1 MNITIKNSDGTFDIT
16 QLVTTV
22 SISGDYQQCSRTLD
36 FSMVS
41 SPIDNSIPSIRCE
54 LGNAV
59 TLTENNEIMFQ
70 GNIFSRQKS
79 TNGNT
84 IYVTCFDRGFYLKKN
99 EATYKFTNQTPEA
112 IARRICGDF
121 SIPVGD
127 IASTGISITK
137 NFIGRNLYD
146 IIQSAYT
153 IASEKTH
160 KKYIT
165 RFEGTKLCI
174 REKEGQ
180 KNTLVLEGGSNLM
193 DASVSESIQNMVNQV
208 VIYDS
213 NDNLIKTMKNDE
225 YIKLYGLM
233 QNYMSQGKD
242 DVSDKAQKTLDDN
255 GVTQKITVNNLGD
268 IRNITGNSVIV
279 KEPYTGINGLFY
291 IDGDTHTW
299 KNGIYLNKLVLNLK
313 NVMDEKESGTDPT

>member
-22 SISGDYQQCSRTLD
+22 SLSGDYQQCSRTLD

-84 IYVTCFDRGFYLKKN
+84 IDVTCFDRGFYLKKN

-213 NDNLIKTMKNDE
+213 NDNLIKTMKND
-225 YIKLYGLM
+225 
-233 QNYMSQGKD
+233 
-242 DVSDKAQKTLDDN
+242 VSDKAQKTLDDN

>member
-84 IYVTCFDRGFYLKKN
+84 IDVTCFDRGFYLKKN

-180 KNTLVLEGGSNLM
+180 KNTLVSTSL
-193 DASVSESIQNMVNQV
+193 ASFIS
-208 VIYDS
+208 
-213 NDNLIKTMKNDE
+213 
-225 YIKLYGLM
+225 
-233 QNYMSQGKD
+233 
-242 DVSDKAQKTLDDN
+242 
-255 GVTQKITVNNLGD
+255 
-268 IRNITGNSVIV
+268 
-279 KEPYTGINGLFY
+279 
-291 IDGDTHTW
+291 
-299 KNGIYLNKLVLNLK
+299 
-313 NVMDEKESGTDPT
+313 